1 MGWLWN
7 QKLKLGL
14 FDMCYMINRMNT
26 ELRTGYE
33 KRDHNFISREKDAS
47 SRYKTFFLMSS
58 NELLI
63 LTNRNPLLTGM

>member
-1 MGWLWN
+1 
-7 QKLKLGL
+7 
-14 FDMCYMINRMNT
+14 MINGMET

-33 KRDHNFISREKDAS
+33 KRDHNSILREKDAS
-47 SRYKTFFLMSS
+47 PRYKTFFLMSS